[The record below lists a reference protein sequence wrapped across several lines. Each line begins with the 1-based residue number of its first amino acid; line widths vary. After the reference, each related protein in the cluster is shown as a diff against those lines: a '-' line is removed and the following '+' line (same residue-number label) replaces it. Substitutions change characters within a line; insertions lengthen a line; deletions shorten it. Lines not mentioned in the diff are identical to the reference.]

1 MREIGIIARH
11 DSWREAPWDNPA
23 VEMWVFGLMYPMVP
37 RADRFYE
44 LHTRAELDRCLAEG
58 IVGQEYLDWLS
69 TTRTPVYMHERYADI
84 PASERFPIDGVMAD
98 LGDYFTSTVA
108 LMLAHAIYE
117 HRHGSPIGVIH
128 LYGVT
133 MQNETEYGTQQP
145 CAAYYVGYARGLGI
159 DVQIARSSRLCKA
172 ATVYGYEWPTRHEVC
187 QRGILRGISAERI
200 AAVEAG
206 MAERAAMI
214 AAAKA
219 QYQQGVICE

>member
-1 MREIGIIARH
+1 M
-11 DSWREAPWDNPA
+11 
-23 VEMWVFGLMYPMVP
+23 EMWVFGLMYRMVP
-37 RADRFYE
+37 RAARFYE
-44 LHTRAELDRCLAEG
+44 LHTRDELDRCLADG
-58 IVGQEYLDWLS
+58 LITQEYVDWLR
-69 TTRTPVYMHERYADI
+69 TVRTPVYMQERYADI
-84 PASERFPIDGVMAD
+84 PASERFPIEDVMAEQ
-98 LGDYFTSTVA
+98 GDYFTSTVA
-108 LMLAHAIYE
+108 LMLAHAIHE
-117 HRHGSPIGVIH
+117 HRHGRPIGVIH
-128 LYGVT
+128 VYGVT

-219 QYQQGVICE
+219 QYQQGVTCE